1 MANCFIKKRVM
12 KSNILKFLVLF
23 IILLSV
29 TGCYKKEDTIAIV
42 KVVNETGTSI
52 ANARVI
58 IYGSGN
64 LGEVTLRD
72 TTLTNSSG
80 EALFNLNETYQSG
93 QAGVAVLDVEVTK
106 DGLTSYGIIKVEQ
119 ETTSREIVVLN

>member
-1 MANCFIKKRVM
+1 M

-72 TTLTNSSG
+72 TTFTNSSG

-93 QAGVAVLDVEVTK
+93 QAGVAVLDIEVTK
-106 DGLTSYGIIKVEQ
+106 DGLTSYGIIKIDQ
-119 ETTSREIVVLN
+119 ETTSKETVVLN